1 MCTYEAPPHDIW
13 YCSVSLCSI
22 QSVGTPAPE
31 VLKFASFTTACFSHL
46 SCVQAATPTYY
57 DGAYHAYV
65 RARLKCHI
73 HYLARSSFDQILDL
87 AAVVFFI
94 FYKYFPIT
102 YQEYMA
108 SRAASI
114 TQRPRR
120 LLWFSSE
127 GVLDRRDV
135 LDLMHGR
142 SRMTIDPRIP
152 TRPGRSMSGFHQPG
166 RDC

>member
-1 MCTYEAPPHDIW
+1 M
-13 YCSVSLCSI
+13 
-22 QSVGTPAPE
+22 
-31 VLKFASFTTACFSHL
+31 
-46 SCVQAATPTYY
+46 QAATPTYY

-114 TQRPRR
+114 PTKNGGTGARR
-120 LLWFSSE
+120 VFTDWE
-127 GVLDRRDV
+127 GICLNHAEEGREVVRGESRGKG
-135 LDLMHGR
+135 DL
-142 SRMTIDPRIP
+142 
-152 TRPGRSMSGFHQPG
+152 HQPLIL
-166 RDC
+166 